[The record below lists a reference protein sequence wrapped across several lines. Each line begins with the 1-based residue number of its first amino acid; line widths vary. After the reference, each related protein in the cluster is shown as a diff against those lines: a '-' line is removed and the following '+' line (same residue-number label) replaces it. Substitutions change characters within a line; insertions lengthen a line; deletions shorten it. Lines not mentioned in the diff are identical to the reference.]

1 MWTTY
6 ISREFTSGF
15 HLYSYRGYDFD
26 ASFKL
31 ELLPNYLNSN
41 LKKKMCNDDMTG
53 SEPNH
58 WNQRY
63 LINKKKKIGSI
74 GSWPR
79 SRATNTSTWNNSVR
93 QLHLIKMEG
102 VILVRPPAKVEIS
115 KARSSLHSEWWFPM
129 DKQIPTQIEW
139 IYRTN
144 NSVHIRC
151 EPAHLN
157 KLCYT

>member
-1 MWTTY
+1 
-6 ISREFTSGF
+6 
-15 HLYSYRGYDFD
+15 
-26 ASFKL
+26 
-31 ELLPNYLNSN
+31 
-41 LKKKMCNDDMTG
+41 MTG

-93 QLHLIKMEG
+93 QLHLIKIEG

-115 KARSSLHSEWWFPM
+115 KARSSLHSGDGSLWTN
-129 DKQIPTQIEW
+129 K
-139 IYRTN
+139 YR
-144 NSVHIRC
+144 
-151 EPAHLN
+151 L
-157 KLCYT
+157 KLSEYTVQTTPYILGANLHT